1 MFGGRFVNS
10 KMMQS
15 WGKWLPPHPIPPPK
29 KKKIGFVYFLQCI
42 KYNFMPQ
49 YDFIHCLQL
58 RNAHTGSFNRVKL
71 LVVFLAIV
79 DFMAFARF
87 PINEG
92 NLTKMR
98 LHEKMMS
105 KQVQLLRKWLDH
117 FYAPFLLIF
126 IDQEPCRLAMLCNQL
141 KLIIG

>member
-1 MFGGRFVNS
+1 MKYDSSVCPGVKGMEGFVQFPFSLFHWRLKFYFQWPKLLCLEHWQQPMFGGRFVNS

-15 WGKWLPPHPIPPPK
+15 WGKWLPPHPIPPPP

-58 RNAHTGSFNRVKL
+58 RNAHTGSFYRVKL
-71 LVVFLAIV
+71 LVVLLAIV

-92 NLTKMR
+92 N
-98 LHEKMMS
+98 
-105 KQVQLLRKWLDH
+105 
-117 FYAPFLLIF
+117 
-126 IDQEPCRLAMLCNQL
+126 
-141 KLIIG
+141 